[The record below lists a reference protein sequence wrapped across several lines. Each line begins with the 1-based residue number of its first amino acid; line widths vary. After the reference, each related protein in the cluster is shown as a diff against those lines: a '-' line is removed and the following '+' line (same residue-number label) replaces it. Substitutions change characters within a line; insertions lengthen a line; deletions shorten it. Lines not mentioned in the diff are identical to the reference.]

1 VTTATPI
8 RSQQRPPTKEEIERM
23 KREKEEQSNKEALRP
38 KKDDRKRPAD
48 PAKRGPGTGT

>member
-23 KREKEEQSNKEALRP
+23 KREKEEQANKEALRP